1 MIMLSGMAVAMIATL
16 VLIFNFLF
24 INFVQRDLSDVR
36 TQTEQASNDLMI
48 NAYNAMQSDTIRH
61 MVRVQELLD
70 QLAAVDGTLVKYDV
84 QGKKVEW
91 QALIPPA
98 FAQDYGTP
106 QGLAPDGRARV
117 KNTK

>member
-1 MIMLSGMAVAMIATL
+1 
-16 VLIFNFLF
+16 
-24 INFVQRDLSDVR
+24 
-36 TQTEQASNDLMI
+36 
-48 NAYNAMQSDTIRH
+48 
-61 MVRVQELLD
+61 LLD